1 MTELTTRSVLKR
13 IRKYPVTQGYGAGS
27 PLRVLPW
34 ERDLVRGI
42 LSARISALSV
52 ARGAGKSSVIAA
64 IASAFFEHLVETRQR
79 ADVVC
84 VASSF
89 GQGKIILDH
98 ASAFL
103 ADKLRDRRTYRIRD
117 TSTQSAF
124 THRATGASFRCIA
137 SDPKRAHGIAPF
149 LLLCDEPSQWLD
161 TRASAMWSAL
171 KTSLGKIPGSRVV
184 CLGTRPKDETHFF
197 ARLLDGGAGF
207 IQNYSV
213 PEDADPFNRNNW
225 HKANPSLRYFPELRA
240 IYEEEARDA
249 ALDANEL
256 ASFKALRLN
265 SGASDV
271 LEAWLLESSSW
282 KRCESAKAEPEGKY
296 LLGLD
301 LGGSAALS
309 GAVSLHENGVLD
321 SFGVFPERPS
331 LEQRGAKD
339 GVGDLYSQAAK
350 QGELYCAGEYVAD
363 VGFLLDTAVEKWG
376 HPDAIIADRY
386 RAAELRQE
394 LGKADFPQTDFIARG
409 QGFANGAED
418 VRRFRKM
425 CLTGKFVTKPST
437 LLRSCIRSARVVGDQ
452 SANWKLAKKSQGG
465 RDSRARDDL
474 AAAAILCVAEGHRR
488 QGGESPGPRHRIA
501 G

>member
-27 PLRVLPW
+27 NLRVLPW

-42 LSARISALSV
+42 LSARIAALSV
-52 ARGAGKSSVIAA
+52 ARGAGKSSIIAA
-64 IASAFFEHLVETRQR
+64 IASAFFEHLVDSKMR
-79 ADVVC
+79 ADVIC

-98 ASAFL
+98 ASAYL
-103 ADKLRDRRTYRIRD
+103 DEKLRDRKTYRIRD
-117 TSTQSAF
+117 TGTNSSFQ
-124 THRATGASFRCIA
+124 HRATGASFRCIA
-137 SDPKRAHGIAPF
+137 SDPKRAHGIAPA
-149 LLLCDEPSQWLD
+149 LILCDEPASWLD
-161 TRASAMWSAL
+161 TRASSMFAAL
-171 KTSLGKIPGSRVV
+171 KTSLGKIPGSRLV

-213 PEDADPFNRNNW
+213 GEDADPFNRHNW
-225 HKANPSLRYFPELRA
+225 HRANPSLRYFPELRA

-249 ALDANEL
+249 ALDANER
-256 ASFKALRLN
+256 ASFCALRLN
-265 SGASDV
+265 MGSSDV
-271 LEAWLLESSSW
+271 LESWLLESSSW
-282 KRCESAKAEPEGKY
+282 ARCESAKAEPEGAY

-331 LEQRGAKD
+331 LEQRGQSD
-339 GVGDLYSQAAK
+339 GVGDLYSKAAK
-350 QGELYCAGEYVAD
+350 QNELFTAGEFVAD

-386 RAAELRQE
+386 RAAELRQQ
-394 LGKADFPQTDFIARG
+394 LALADFPDTDFVTRG
-409 QGFANGAED
+409 QGYRDGAED

-425 CLTGKFVTKPST
+425 ALTGKFVTKPST
-437 LLRSCIRSARVVGDQ
+437 LLRSCIGSARVVGDQ
-452 SANWKLAKKSQGG
+452 SANWKLAKKAEGG

-474 AAAAILCVAEGHRR
+474 AAAAILVVAEGHRR